1 MTRVAYAP
9 ASKFAILMTTQTQE
23 FRVAGRRGLAGGW
36 LVTIVGS
43 CIGLAI
49 MGDSLMYSI
58 LPLAAPSLGIP
69 LPLVGI
75 LLSANRLVRL
85 LSNAGASRVFERFGA
100 RLPFIGAVVLGAV
113 ATILYGIA
121 AGFAVLLAARLL
133 WGISWSGLR
142 QGGYQAVWT
151 GEPGQ
156 KGRLTGLLWGLVRLG
171 SAIGVLVGGVLYD
184 RSGYQAAILF
194 VIVAAVVALPL
205 ALLFRW
211 GPVHMP
217 APKVEPVGSEAR
229 QDTDGGWRSAWAQPV
244 QRWLVVAGFFQYL
257 LSGVVISTTAVFVAE
272 KMNADDGVIW
282 FGIGIATLTGMMH
295 GVRWITDLALGPAV
309 GAFSD
314 RIGQAATAALVVAVL
329 VAGLVGALLL
339 PPIFAILCL
348 FVVLLSDGA
357 LHIVMSAAASGV
369 ALTTA
374 RPHAFVGVFT
384 TTTDAG
390 SALGPL
396 VAYSLVTAV
405 GLPPVY
411 ALLALLLLVC
421 VLRYWRLA
429 RVEAIQPL

>member
-1 MTRVAYAP
+1 
-9 ASKFAILMTTQTQE
+9 
-23 FRVAGRRGLAGGW
+23 
-36 LVTIVGS
+36 
-43 CIGLAI
+43 
-49 MGDSLMYSI
+49 MGDSLMYTI
-58 LPLAAPSLGIP
+58 LPLAAPGLGIP
-69 LPLVGI
+69 LPLVGV
-75 LLSANRLVRL
+75 LLSVNRLIRL
-85 LSNAGASRVFERFGA
+85 LSNAGASRIFERFGP
-100 RLPFIGAVVLGAV
+100 RLPFIGSVALGAL
-113 ATILYGIA
+113 ATLLYGVA
-121 AGFAVLLAARLL
+121 GGFATFLVARLL

-171 SAIGVLVGGVLYD
+171 SAIGVLVGGILYD
-184 RSGYQAAILF
+184 RSGYMAAIQF

-211 GPVHMP
+211 GAVHMP
-217 APKVEPVGSEAR
+217 TTKEKTAETPLHTS
-229 QDTDGGWRSAWAQPV
+229 DGGWRSAWARPV

-257 LSGVVISTTAVFVAE
+257 LSGVVVSTTAVFVAQRMGAHDE
-272 KMNADDGVIW
+272 AAW
-282 FGIGIATLTGMMH
+282 WGIGIATLTGMMH

-314 RIGQAATAALVVAVL
+314 RIGQAATASLVTL
-329 VAGLVGALLL
+329 VMVSALVGAMLL
-339 PPIFAILCL
+339 PPLLGVLCL

-369 ALTTA
+369 AITTA

-396 VAYSLVTAV
+396 VAYSLVTSIGLSTVYGVLAV
-405 GLPPVY
+405 F
-411 ALLALLLLVC
+411 LLAT
-421 VLRYWRLA
+421 VLQFWRFA
-429 RVEAIQPL
+429 RVDNTMATAAG